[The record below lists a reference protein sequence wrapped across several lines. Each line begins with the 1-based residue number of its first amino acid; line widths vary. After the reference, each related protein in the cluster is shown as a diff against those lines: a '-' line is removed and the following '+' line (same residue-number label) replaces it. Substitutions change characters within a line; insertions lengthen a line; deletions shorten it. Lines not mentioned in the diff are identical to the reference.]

1 MYPIPPSS
9 TMNNVPTVSTNPPS
23 KRRRLEGRKVD
34 VQSQFESAF
43 RVLADI
49 GKMSERFLP
58 HEERDIQRRVQLVI
72 QKFLLCQ
79 RLTKGK
85 AEYNLGLIYLYPN
98 YGKLNGSIAVGYLE
112 KANQEGEP
120 LALFELAKYHI
131 YVSKDQERA
140 FSYLK
145 KAEEHYSEFFDSSSL
160 LKIGE
165 LLLKMD
171 GDDKI
176 LKQAIGLFEKILA
189 NASSETSHLNKSR
202 VKLCEIY
209 LGFYCQ
215 LFTNP
220 DEAQKYLS
228 LVPKECAENLWGELG
243 AYFYERSEY
252 VKAAKAFE
260 EEGEK
265 SKFSHILFKMYYFGF
280 GFDTNF
286 EKAFIYLRT
295 YVPSKLEISD
305 VNNLSID
312 QKNAIYYLGV
322 FYAEGIGT
330 EVDFNQAEYYFSCVR
345 KCFKGLEE
353 VIEEIKVRNLLFV

>member
-1 MYPIPPSS
+1 
-9 TMNNVPTVSTNPPS
+9 
-23 KRRRLEGRKVD
+23 
-34 VQSQFESAF
+34 
-43 RVLADI
+43 
-49 GKMSERFLP
+49 
-58 HEERDIQRRVQLVI
+58 
-72 QKFLLCQ
+72 LCKG
-79 RLTKGK
+79 LTKGK
-85 AEYNLGLIYLYPN
+85 AEYNLGLIHLYPN
-98 YGKLNGSIAVGYLE
+98 YGKLDEPIAVEFLE
-112 KANQEGEP
+112 KAKEEGEP

-131 YVSKDQERA
+131 YVSRDQERA

-160 LKIGE
+160 LEIGE

-176 LKQAIGLFEKILA
+176 LKQAIGLFEKILV
-189 NASSETSHLNKSR
+189 NSTSETSHLNKSR

-220 DEAQKYLS
+220 DEALKYLS
-228 LVPKECAENLWGELG
+228 LVPKEFAENLWGELG
-243 AYFYERSEY
+243 AYFYEKNEY
-252 VKAAKAFE
+252 GKAAKAFE

-305 VNNLSID
+305 VNDLSID

-322 FYAEGIGT
+322 FYAQGIGT

-353 VIEEIKVRNLLFV
+353 VIEEIRFRKRLFV